1 MAKSIWVEL
10 LGAEVKLIQGPRF
23 RSRILEAGRE
33 HPETLI
39 LTHPGGGHVES
50 FAYNIVPLGQHIH
63 TVGMEMLWHGFSDTP
78 PIGEDRVA
86 LEAEQVVDLLDALGV
101 ERAWVHGNASGAVVP
116 TWLALNRPDRL
127 KGIIYEATT
136 GAVQVQT
143 GAPQPSVPRSAGGV
157 SAIAE
162 QTLQLLKNP
171 TWEGVRE
178 RLLHAFH
185 PDHPERIPDELVDIR
200 LALYSRP
207 ETNEAMT
214 RYYSHVSRYAVTEEE
229 IARIDL
235 PVLVLASDA
244 NGERSIAGPRRLA
257 AIIPGAQLKVLE
269 DTGLWGHWEAAEVFN
284 EAVRQFILSAAEDAH
299 GA

>member
-1 MAKSIWVEL
+1 MAKTIWVEL

-33 HPETLI
+33 HAETLI

-86 LEAEQVVDLLDALGV
+86 QEAEQVVDLLDALGV
-101 ERAWVHGNASGAVVP
+101 ERAWVHGNASGGVVP

-136 GAVQVQT
+136 GNVQVQT
-143 GAPQPSVPRSAGGV
+143 DAPPRPPPTSAGGLT
-157 SAIAE
+157 IAE

-171 TWEGVRE
+171 AWEGVRE

-185 PDHPERIPDELVDIR
+185 PRHPERIPDELVDIR

-207 ETNEAMT
+207 STNEAMT
-214 RYYSHVSRYAVTEEE
+214 RYYSHRIRYAVPEEE
-229 IARIDL
+229 IARINL

-244 NGERSIAGPRRLA
+244 LGEQSVAGPRRLA
-257 AIIPGAQLKVLE
+257 AIIPGAQFKVLA
-269 DTGLWGHWEAAEVFN
+269 DTGLWGHWEAADTFN
-284 EAVRQFILSAAEDAH
+284 EAACQFILGAAEDDR
-299 GA
+299 G

>member
-10 LGAEVKLIQGPRF
+10 LGAEVRLIQGPRF

-50 FAYNIVPLGQHIH
+50 FARNIVPLGQHIH
-63 TVGMEMLWHGFSDTP
+63 TVAMEMLWHGFSDTP

-86 LEAEQVVDLLDALGV
+86 REAEQVVDLLDALGV
-101 ERAWVHGNASGAVVP
+101 ERAWVHGNASGGVVP

-136 GAVQVQT
+136 GNVQVQT
-143 GAPQPSVPRSAGGV
+143 GAPPPPPPTSAGGLT
-157 SAIAE
+157 IAE
-162 QTLQLLKNP
+162 QTLQLLQNP
-171 TWEGVRE
+171 TREGVRE

-185 PDHPERIPDELVDIR
+185 PRHPERIPDELVDVR

-207 ETNEAMT
+207 ATNEAMT
-214 RYYSHVSRYAVTEEE
+214 RYYSHRIRYAVSEEE

-235 PVLVLASDA
+235 PVLVLGSDA
-244 NGERSIAGPRRLA
+244 RGEQSFAGQRRLA
-257 AIIPGAQLKVLE
+257 AIIPGAQFKLLE
-269 DTGLWGHWEAAEVFN
+269 NTGLWGHWEAAAEFN
-284 EAVRQFILSAAEDAH
+284 EAVRQFILGAGEGEH